1 MAMDQLKQV
10 GKLLLYPRV
19 QYRRLF
25 GGDGGSKDGEP
36 DNHYTKRGQRLTL
49 RDIFL
54 NPALLLGGLIVGG
67 LFLIVLFGPL
77 IAPINPYIGG
87 QHVVSHYDS
96 EREVWVHPPLDP
108 SEEYPLGTD
117 EWGNDILSMLLYGAR
132 NTLVLCAFITM
143 VRIVLGL
150 VFGAYAGWNE
160 GKPGDQVV
168 MGMIGVLTAIPMLI
182 SSMILIYALDIRRG
196 LPVFIIALSIIG
208 WTEIAQYIRSEFLV
222 IRKTPYIEGAYAVGA
237 RNITI
242 AVRHVLPNILP
253 KLLVI
258 TFLEI
263 GAVLILLG
271 ELGFVGVYI
280 GGGSHI
286 ATGDEITGINVVNL
300 AEVPEWGAMLAEGYR
315 WLRAKPFVVFPPAIA
330 FFVAVLGFNSF
341 GEGLRRLMEK
351 RYVNTSFLLK
361 KRMLLVGAIITFGTV
376 FIINNTGPAPWF
388 NKLAQS
394 FDSQIAYAHAR
405 ELSTMDGRGL
415 GQAGGTQAAVY
426 IAETFQA
433 YGLQPG
439 WKHGSYTYPLTT
451 RLVYPNSQPRLALI
465 NPTGGIIHEYHH
477 QIDFGYMIEEHAG
490 GGQIEFPVTFLGF
503 DQEGASI
510 NWESYK
516 GLDLRDRI
524 VLLVEGNAPEDIS
537 NEIIIRGGRGI
548 LWVVGNSRDDIRS
561 QIQLADP
568 NREYLAEPSVP
579 IFRIRPEVATQM
591 LAPLGFTIA
600 DLFNNQIDVE
610 QSGYGWYTKPL
621 DTIMKMDISFNNP
634 EEVTIPIVLGY
645 RLGSDYELANQ
656 MVVLFANYDG
666 LGIDPD
672 GTFFVGA
679 NHNASGMGI
688 LLEVARLWE
697 EQSLEPRRS
706 VLFVAWGGEGLS
718 DLAAQAFINSADS
731 FRHLPSPSSNPP
743 LSPQVLFQLDYAGA
757 GGDEIFIHP
766 YSSERLAELVES
778 TAEEMEIS
786 ITDENAE
793 ELSDLQILRVE
804 RGNSIYLSWQQEL
817 ASPAADTFDRI
828 DAVKLQ
834 DLGQVFSR
842 AITQIVRQTNF

>member
-1 MAMDQLKQV
+1 MNQLKQLS
-10 GKLLLYPRV
+10 KLLLYPRV
-19 QYRRLF
+19 QYRRMF
-25 GGDGGSKDGEP
+25 GDGEDGGKDGEP
-36 DNHYTKRGQRLTL
+36 EAYVTTGGQRLSF
-49 RDIFL
+49 RDFLL
-54 NPALLLGGLIVGG
+54 NPALLLGGLIVFG
-67 LFLIVLFGPL
+67 LFAIVLFGPL

-96 EREVWVHPPLDP
+96 EKGVWVHPPLEP
-108 SEEYPLGTD
+108 SQDYPLGTD

-150 VFGAYAGWNE
+150 VIGAYAGWNE

-168 MGMIGVLTAIPMLI
+168 MGVIGVLTAIPMLI
-182 SSMILIYALDIRRG
+182 SSMIIIYALDIRRG

-237 RNITI
+237 RNFTI

-286 ATGDEITGINVVNL
+286 ATGDEITGINVVTL
-300 AEVPEWGAMLAEGYR
+300 SEVPEWGAMLAEGYR

-330 FFVAVLGFNSF
+330 FFIAVLGFNSF

-361 KRMLLVGAIITFGTV
+361 KRMLLVVALITFGTV

-394 FDSQIAYAHAR
+394 FDSQVAYGHAR
-405 ELSTMDGRGL
+405 DLSAMDGRGT
-415 GQAGGTQAAVY
+415 GQAGGNQAAVY

-439 WKHGSYTYPLTT
+439 WKQGSYTYPLTT
-451 RLVYPNSQPRLALI
+451 RLVYPNSQPRLALVD
-465 NPTGGIIHEYHH
+465 TTEGVVHEYRH
-477 QIDFGYMIEEHAG
+477 QIDFGYMIEGHAG
-490 GGQIEFPVTFLGF
+490 SGQIEFPVTFLGF
-503 DQEGASI
+503 DQEDESI
-510 NWESYK
+510 DWESYK
-516 GLDLRDRI
+516 GLDLRDQI
-524 VLLVEGNAPEDIS
+524 VLLVEGNAPENIID
-537 NEIIIRGGRGI
+537 EIIIRGGRGI
-548 LWVVGNSRDDIRS
+548 LLVVGNSRDDIRS

-568 NREYLAEPSVP
+568 VREYLAEPSLPV
-579 IFRIRPEVATQM
+579 FRIRPEVADQI
-591 LAPLGFTIA
+591 LSQNGSNLP
-600 DLFNNQIDVE
+600 DLFNSRTGIQQRGD
-610 QSGYGWYTKPL
+610 GWYTKL
-621 DTIMKMDISFNNP
+621 VDAIVQMEVSFNDP

-672 GTFFVGA
+672 GTIFVGA
-679 NHNASGMGI
+679 NHNASGIGI
-688 LLEVARLWE
+688 LLEVARLWK
-697 EQSLEPRRS
+697 EQNLEPRRS

-718 DLAAQAFINSADS
+718 DPAAQAFINSANS
-731 FRHLPSPSSNPP
+731 FRHLPSPRSNPP
-743 LSPQVLFQLDYAGA
+743 LSPQILFQLDYAGA
-757 GGDEIFIHP
+757 GGDDIFIHP
-766 YSSERLAELVES
+766 YSSERLAELVET
-778 TAEEMEIS
+778 TADEMEIS
-786 ITDENAE
+786 ITDENAG
-793 ELSDLQILRVE
+793 ELSDIQILRVE

-817 ASPAADTFDRI
+817 ALPTADTFDTI

-834 DLGQVFSR
+834 ELGQILSR
-842 AITQIVRQTNF
+842 TITQIVRQANF